1 MIAAFSHREA
11 TRRQRRVS
19 VRSPWQVHPWIRR
32 EVDLGRQDTGTLEG
46 SGAGHG
52 NSPDQAFGTSPSSGE
67 TSTDI
72 LPGPPQ
78 HAAPRI
84 LVQVPD
90 SSRRR
95 PVTRGPSCSIH
106 HANTLASPPA
116 ETIHRIVRS
125 PRHEY
130 HICRASS
137 YGKRRLTPPHSS
149 CAASSTAA
157 QGDHAEQ
164 VVHFIFIIF
173 LGLTDTPF
181 PQQNVENG
189 KCPG

>member
-1 MIAAFSHREA
+1 MRLFRTAKPHAANVGSASARLGKS
-11 TRRQRRVS
+11 TRGSGAKSTSGGKTR
-19 VRSPWQVHPWIRR
+19 
-32 EVDLGRQDTGTLEG
+32 EG

-67 TSTDI
+67 TSN
-72 LPGPPQ
+72 GYPPR
-78 HAAPRI
+78 APTARGTSYT
-84 LVQVPD
+84 LQVPD

-95 PVTRGPSCSIH
+95 PVTRGPSCSIL

-116 ETIHRIVRS
+116 ETINRIVRS

-173 LGLTDTPF
+173 LG
-181 PQQNVENG
+181 
-189 KCPG
+189 